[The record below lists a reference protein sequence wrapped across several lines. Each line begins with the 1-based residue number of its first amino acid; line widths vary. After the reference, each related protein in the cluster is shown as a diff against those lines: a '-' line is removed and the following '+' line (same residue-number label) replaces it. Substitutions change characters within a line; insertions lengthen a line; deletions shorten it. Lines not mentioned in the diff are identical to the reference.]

1 MEQITS
7 KKLACTIARILDD
20 NKAKDIVILNVSN
33 VSVLSD
39 YFVIATA
46 VSTPQVKG
54 LTGNVREKIKEIFE
68 KIPSGVENDVKNSW
82 NLLDYGD
89 VVVHIM
95 HFEQRETYKIEK
107 FWNHAL
113 KVEREVWEK
122 ESEEYARYE
131 KEAHLS

>member
-1 MEQITS
+1 MEEIS
-7 KKLACTIARILDD
+7 SRKLASVVARILDD
-20 NKAKDIVILNVSN
+20 NKGKDIVILNVSN

-46 VSTPQVKG
+46 SSTPQVKG
-54 LTGNVREKIKEIFE
+54 LTSNVREKIKELFE
-68 KIPSGVENDVKNSW
+68 RIPKGIENDSKNTW

-95 HFEQRETYKIEK
+95 HFEQRETYQIEK

-113 KVEREVWEK
+113 KVDRESWEEESK
-122 ESEEYARYE
+122 EYSLY
-131 KEAHLS
+131 KN

>member
-1 MEQITS
+1 MEEISS

-20 NKAKDIVILNVSN
+20 NKGKDIVILNVTN

-39 YFVIATA
+39 YFVVATA
-46 VSTPQVKG
+46 NSTPQVKG
-54 LTGNVREKIKEIFE
+54 LTNNVRGKIKELFN
-68 KIPSGVENDVKNSW
+68 KIPKGVENDSKNTW

-95 HFEQRETYKIEK
+95 HFEQRETYQIEK

-113 KVEREVWEK
+113 KVDRTTWEEESK
-122 ESEEYARYE
+122 EFAQYEE
-131 KEAHLS
+131 

>member
-1 MEQITS
+1 MEELS
-7 KKLACTIARILDD
+7 SRKLSCVIARILDD
-20 NKAKDIVILNVSN
+20 NKGKDVVILNVSN

-46 VSTPQVKG
+46 TSTPQVKG
-54 LTGNVREKIKEIFE
+54 LTGNVRDKIKEITGRTP
-68 KIPSGVENDVKNSW
+68 KGVENDSKNTW

-95 HFEQRETYKIEK
+95 HYEQRETYQIEK

-113 KVEREVWEK
+113 KVDRETWEE
-122 ESEEYARYE
+122 ESKEYALYE
-131 KEAHLS
+131 EK